1 MLLKQSLITETSWAI
16 GRRPRPRRSG
26 TITCAGGT
34 GGGAAA
40 APEARA
46 GGAAED
52 SKVKQTDSLWKRCQG
67 GNPKANSL
75 LPAAPVLIC
84 SNSPPGGLSW
94 LLFVSLL
101 NGVFCFRC
109 VEHWAEECNSFWPA
123 LFLGEVLLSFV
134 FLAQVCPSHMD
145 IKESN
150 SSLSVDTEKSSK
162 TCITYLAVHITS
174 SCIWFSWDRIT
185 L

>member
-16 GRRPRPRRSG
+16 GRRPRRRRSG

-52 SKVKQTDSLWKRCQG
+52 SKVNQAPLGNSCQWR
-67 GNPKANSL
+67 NPKANSL
-75 LPAAPVLIC
+75 LPDAPALLC

-101 NGVFCFRC
+101 NRVFCFRC
-109 VEHWAEECNSFWPA
+109 VEHWAEWYHSFWPP
-123 LFLGEVLLSFV
+123 LFLGELLLSFV
-134 FLAQVCPSHMD
+134 FLKCLLAHVCGLCHH
-145 IKESN
+145 
-150 SSLSVDTEKSSK
+150 TW
-162 TCITYLAVHITS
+162 TS
-174 SCIWFSWDRIT
+174 RNQILVCQ
-185 L
+185 